1 MDWNEF
7 YRSVK
12 EGRFERIYLFTGPEE
27 LNKREALA
35 ALRRKLL
42 PAGLEQLNDTT
53 LEGCG
58 ARDIITAA
66 ETLPLMC
73 DRRVVVVRDWGP
85 LTPGKARNEEAD
97 VSAILE
103 WMKDAPDT
111 CVLVFY
117 MTVEI
122 DGRKKLTAALN
133 KMPGYVEFGRLND
146 AQLSKWCAQHLRK
159 ENKRISPD
167 ALSELC
173 MMAGQDLTRLSGEIK
188 KLAAYTGDAE
198 EIGVEDVRA
207 VVSPSSEYSVFMIL
221 DHLLEGR
228 LKEATEVVNAELR
241 NDNNP
246 VRLISLLSSQLRIDA
261 HVKYVMEA
269 KGNIP
274 KLLKSLGVSDYR
286 YRRIR
291 QQIQAIPAE
300 ALKERYLHCVDADYA
315 IKSGKLHNRAALD
328 MLMLKIVMPAKATKS
343 RYASSKR

>member
-1 MDWNEF
+1 MDWNAF

-12 EGRFERIYLFTGPEE
+12 EGRFERVYLFAGPEE

-42 PAGLEQLNDTT
+42 PAGLEQLNDAT

-58 ARDIITAA
+58 ARDIIAAA

-73 DRRVVVVRDWGP
+73 DRRIVVVRDWGP
-85 LTPGKARNEEAD
+85 LTSGKSRNEEAD
-97 VSAILE
+97 VAAILE
-103 WMKDAPDT
+103 WIKDAPDT

-122 DGRKKLTAALN
+122 DGRKKLSAALT
-133 KMPGYVEFGRLND
+133 KMPGYVDFGHLND
-146 AQLSKWCAQHLRK
+146 AQLAKWCTQHLRK
-159 ENKRISPD
+159 EGKRISSD

-173 MMAGQDLTRLSGEIK
+173 MMAGQDLIRLSGELK
-188 KLAAYTGDAE
+188 KLAAFTGDAE

-207 VVSPSSEYSVFMIL
+207 VVSPSPEFSVFMIL

-241 NDNNP
+241 NGSDP
-246 VRLISLLSSQLRIDA
+246 VGLIALFSSQLRIDA
-261 HVKYVMEA
+261 HIKYAMEA
-269 KGNIP
+269 SGNIP
-274 KLLKSLGVSDYR
+274 RLLKTLGVNDYR

-291 QQIQAIPAE
+291 QRIQSIPAE
-300 ALKERYLHCVDADYA
+300 SLKERYLHCVDADYA
-315 IKSGKLHNRAALD
+315 IKSGRLQSRAALD
-328 MLMLKIVMPAKATKS
+328 MLMLKIVTPPKATKS
-343 RYASSKR
+343 MPASSKR

>member
-12 EGRFERIYLFTGPEE
+12 EGRFERVYLLTGPEE

-42 PAGLEQLNDTT
+42 PAGFEQLNDVT

-58 ARDIITAA
+58 ARDIIAAA

-73 DRRVVVVRDWGP
+73 ERRIVVVRDWGP
-85 LTPGKARNEEAD
+85 LTPGKSKDEEAN

-103 WMKDAPDT
+103 WMKDAPDS
-111 CVLVFY
+111 CALVFY

-122 DGRKKLTAALN
+122 DGRKKLSAAL
-133 KMPGYVEFGRLND
+133 KKLPGYVEFGHLND
-146 AQLSKWCAQHLRK
+146 AQLAKWCAQHLRK

-167 ALSELC
+167 ALNELC
-173 MMAGQDLTRLSGEIK
+173 LMAGQDLTRLSGELK

-198 EIGVEDVRA
+198 EIGVADVRA

-228 LKEATEVVNAELR
+228 LKEATEVANAELR

-246 VRLISLLSSQLRIDA
+246 VRLIALFTSNLRVYTHIKYALEANGNSASLL
-261 HVKYVMEA
+261 KT
-269 KGNIP
+269 
-274 KLLKSLGVSDYR
+274 LGVSDYR
-286 YRRIR
+286 FRRIR
-291 QQIQAIPAE
+291 QQIQTIPAQ
-300 ALKERYLHCVDADYA
+300 ALKERYLHCVDTDYA
-315 IKSGKLHNRAALD
+315 IKSGKLQNRAALD
-328 MLMLKIVMPAKATKS
+328 MLMLKIVMPPKATKP